1 MVVSVLLCGASL
13 RAGLVLR
20 RTRRFRTRRPP
31 GLRETHLRFAKPA
44 VIAVLIGFL
53 GGPISAVLLRS
64 WEPFRTFH
72 GVVGLVAGAFA
83 NAVALDTSVSAAA
96 TTIPPGDHESVQP
109 LRMPVILAVTGLL
122 FAATPWVVGVSWV
135 LPAYLW
141 FVWLTVT
148 LTITDLDDKLIPNRI
163 LFPGA

>member
-20 RTRRFRTRRPP
+20 RTRRFHTRRPP

-72 GVVGLVAGAFA
+72 GVVGLVAGA
-83 NAVALDTSVSAAA
+83 
-96 TTIPPGDHESVQP
+96 
-109 LRMPVILAVTGLL
+109 L
-122 FAATPWVVGVSWV
+122 FAAVAV
-135 LPAYLW
+135 LGLRLERGRSRRHDAHALLGLLAMLAAVIASVAG
-141 FVWLTVT
+141 FVL
-148 LTITDLDDKLIPNRI
+148 LP
-163 LFPGA
+163 